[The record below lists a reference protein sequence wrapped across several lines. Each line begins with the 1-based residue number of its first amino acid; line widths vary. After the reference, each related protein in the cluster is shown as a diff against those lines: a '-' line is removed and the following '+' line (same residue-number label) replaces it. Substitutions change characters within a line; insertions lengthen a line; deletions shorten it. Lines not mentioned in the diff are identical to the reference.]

1 MKRFIPI
8 RMAIQV
14 FSSLL
19 KDVPAIVTLI
29 SAVLPPSVVTLAPR
43 YLKLSTSSAAQFP
56 TVRLASRGEV
66 PANSHSLLLDRLL
79 QYTVYYDEEP
89 GTRYAAALF
98 DSGHQGQKG
107 LLSSVTDHWK
117 SSYSA
122 F

>member
-1 MKRFIPI
+1 
-8 RMAIQV
+8 MAIQV

-79 QYTVYYDEEP
+79 QYTVYSDEEP
-89 GTRYAAALF
+89 GT
-98 DSGHQGQKG
+98 
-107 LLSSVTDHWK
+107 
-117 SSYSA
+117 
-122 F
+122 